1 MKTALI
7 SVTDKNGLAEF
18 AKALVR
24 LDFEILATGNTAKYL
39 KEHDISVIEVSDYTG
54 FPEIL
59 DGRVKT
65 LHPKIYGGILG
76 RREQDEA
83 VLSAHSIKFIDLV
96 VVNLYDFKETNSI
109 ENIDIG
115 GPTLLRAAAKNYEHV
130 TVVVDHKDYPEIINQ
145 FKQSGHTTL
154 ETRKKLAY
162 KVFSYTSKYDRAI
175 ASYFAEKAPLRYGE
189 NPHQKAVFY
198 PKNVPE
204 LLQGKALS
212 YNNLVD
218 SDAAFECI
226 QDLPAN
232 TSACVIIKHATPC
245 GVALGCN
252 LSDAYEKAFLADP
265 QSAFGGII
273 AFNQILDEK
282 TAKFIIDKQF
292 VEVILVPDI
301 TESAKKVLSTKPNCR
316 LLRYKNNNASSTKIA
331 RSVSGG
337 MLFQENDT
345 ISPYHLSDIKI
356 VTDKRPSEQEY
367 QDLLFAQTVVKHVKS
382 NAIVYAKN
390 NQTLGIGGGQTSRV
404 FSAKIAILK
413 AEEAGLTLQN
423 AVMASDAFFPFAD
436 SIEIAAKAGI
446 SAIIQPGGSK
456 NDQEI
461 IGKANQLGL
470 SMVFT
475 GVRHFRH

>member
-83 VLSAHSIKFIDLV
+83 VLSQHAIKFIDVV
-96 VVNLYDFKETNSI
+96 VVNLYAFSDQNTIDK
-109 ENIDIG
+109 IDIG
-115 GPTLLRAAAKNYEHV
+115 GPTLLRAAAKNFEHV
-130 TVVVDHKDYPEIINQ
+130 TAVVDFHDYPEIINQ

-162 KVFSYTSKYDRAI
+162 KVFSHTSKYDRSI
-175 ASYFAEKAPLRYGE
+175 ASYFAEKTPLRYGE

-204 LLQGKALS
+204 LLQGKTLS

-218 SDAAFECI
+218 SDAALECI
-226 QDLPAN
+226 RDLPAN
-232 TSACVIIKHATPC
+232 TSGCVIIKHATPC

-301 TESAKKVLSTKPNCR
+301 TESAKAILGAKPNCR
-316 LLRYKNNNASSTKIA
+316 LLRYKNYDSLSKKIA
-331 RSVSGG
+331 RSTSSG
-337 MLFQENDT
+337 MLFQDNDV

-356 VTDKRPSEQEY
+356 VTDKKPSEQEY
-367 QDLLFAQTVVKHVKS
+367 KDLLFAQTVVKHVKS
-382 NAIVYAKN
+382 NAIVYARN
-390 NQTLGIGGGQTSRV
+390 QQTLGIGGGQTSRV
-404 FSAKIAILK
+404 FSAKIAVLR
-413 AEEAGLTLQN
+413 AEEAGFELN
-423 AVMASDAFFPFAD
+423 GSVMASDAFFPFSD
-436 SIEIAAKAGI
+436 SIEIAAKAGV

-456 NDQEI
+456 NDQDI
-461 IGKANQLGL
+461 IDKANLLGL
-470 SMVFT
+470 SMLFT
-475 GVRHFRH
+475 GVRHFKH

>member
-1 MKTALI
+1 MKTALM
-7 SVTDKNGLAEF
+7 SVTDKNGLAGF
-18 AKALVR
+18 AHELVK
-24 LDFEILATGNTAKYL
+24 LDYEILATGNTATHL
-39 KEHDISVIEVSDYTG
+39 KQQGIAVIEVSDYTG

-76 RREQDEA
+76 RRGQDEA
-83 VLSAHSIKFIDLV
+83 VLQQHSIKLLDLV
-96 VVNLYDFKETNSI
+96 VVNLYDFKENNTI

-115 GPTLLRAAAKNYEHV
+115 GPTLLRAAAKNYAHV
-130 TVVVDHKDYPEIINQ
+130 TAVIDFRDYPEIINQ
-145 FKQSGHTTL
+145 FKQLGNTTL
-154 ETRKKLAY
+154 AYRKKLAY
-162 KVFSYTSKYDRAI
+162 KVFSHTSRYDRAI
-175 ASYFAEKAPLRYGE
+175 ATYFAEKTELRYGE
-189 NPHQKAVFY
+189 NPHQKAIFY
-198 PKNVPE
+198 PKNFPE

-218 SDAAFECI
+218 TDAALDCLH
-226 QDLPAN
+226 DLPAN
-232 TSACVIIKHATPC
+232 MSACVIIKHATPC
-245 GVALGCN
+245 GVALGGN
-252 LSDAYEKAFLADP
+252 LVEAYEKAFLADP

-273 AFNQILDEK
+273 AFNQMIDEALAKIIL
-282 TAKFIIDKQF
+282 DKQF
-292 VEVILVPDI
+292 VEVIVAPEFS
-301 TESAKKVLSTKPNCR
+301 ESAKVVLNTKPNCR
-316 LLRYKNNNASSTKIA
+316 LLGYLSCKPLSKKIA

-337 MLFQENDT
+337 MLFQDNDN
-345 ISPYHLSDIKI
+345 ISPYNLSDIKV
-356 VTDKRPSEQEY
+356 VTNKKPSEQEY
-367 QDLLFAQTVVKHVKS
+367 KDLLFAQTVVKHVKS

-404 FSAKIAILK
+404 FSAKIAALK
-413 AEEAGLTLQN
+413 AEEVGFDLQQ
-423 AVMASDAFFPFAD
+423 AVMASDAFFPFPD

-461 IGKANQLGL
+461 IDKANQLGL